1 MQVCA
6 RLNEGMD
13 SFVRIVNYLRRK
25 EIGIKSIN
33 MRSLEGSIISL
44 NMDFTDEHSSKYIL
58 NNILKLEDVEDIEVI
73 KEEFYHGKDVL

>member
-6 RLNEGMD
+6 RLNEGID

-33 MRSLEGSIISL
+33 MKSSEGSIIYL
-44 NMDFTDEHSSKYIL
+44 NMVFGDDHSSKYII
-58 NNILKLEDVEDIEVI
+58 NNISKLEDVDDIEV
-73 KEEFYHGKDVL
+73 F

>member
-6 RLNEGMD
+6 RLNEGID

-33 MRSLEGSIISL
+33 MKSSEGSIIYL
-44 NMDFTDEHSSKYIL
+44 NMVFSDDHSSKYII
-58 NNILKLEDVEDIEVI
+58 NNISKLEDVDDIEV
-73 KEEFYHGKDVL
+73 F

>member
-6 RLNEGMD
+6 RLNEGIN

-33 MRSLEGSIISL
+33 MKSMEGSIIYL
-44 NMDFTDEHSSKYIL
+44 NMVFGDEYSFNYIL
-58 NNILKLEDVEDIEVI
+58 NNILKLEDVEDIEI
-73 KEEFYHGKDVL
+73 F